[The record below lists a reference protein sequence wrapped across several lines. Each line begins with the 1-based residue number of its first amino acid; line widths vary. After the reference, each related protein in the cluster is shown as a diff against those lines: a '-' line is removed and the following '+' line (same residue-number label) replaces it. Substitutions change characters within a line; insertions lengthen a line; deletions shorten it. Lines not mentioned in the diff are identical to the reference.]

1 MDSVLEDPHAAIY
14 ISNTIRLKNAANSL
28 KVVLTAFRPES
39 SDFRVLYSLIRPD
52 SAEIDQAFELF
63 PGFKNVTEVTG
74 SGFAVIDESK
84 NDGRPDTLVT
94 PSSFNNF
101 KEYEFT
107 ADGLPEFVGY
117 TIKIVMSG
125 TNQARPPRLSEL
137 RTIAIR

>member
-1 MDSVLEDPHAAIY
+1 MV
-14 ISNTIRLKNAANSL
+14 
-28 KVVLTAFRPES
+28 
-39 SDFRVLYSLIRPD
+39 
-52 SAEIDQAFELF
+52 
-63 PGFKNVTEVTG
+63 
-74 SGFAVIDESK
+74 DESK